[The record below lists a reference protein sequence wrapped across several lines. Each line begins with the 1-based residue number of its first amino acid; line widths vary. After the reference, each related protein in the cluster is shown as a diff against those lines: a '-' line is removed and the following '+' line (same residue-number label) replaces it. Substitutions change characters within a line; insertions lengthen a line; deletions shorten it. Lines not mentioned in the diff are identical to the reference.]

1 MMVDVRLIIE
11 HANASR
17 GYRSKVEMSTF
28 CYCALFIEDAVVA
41 PRGTPIGKTTSVGC
55 PNVILGI
62 AA

>member
-11 HANASR
+11 RANASR
-17 GYRSKVEMSTF
+17 GYRSKVEMSAF

-41 PRGTPIGKTTSVGC
+41 PRGTPTGKTTSVGR
-55 PNVILGI
+55 PNVTLGI